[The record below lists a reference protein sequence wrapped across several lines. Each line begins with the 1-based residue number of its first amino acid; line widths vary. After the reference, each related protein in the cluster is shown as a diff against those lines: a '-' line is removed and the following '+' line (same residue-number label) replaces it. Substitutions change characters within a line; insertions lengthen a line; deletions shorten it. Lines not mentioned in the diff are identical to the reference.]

1 MVFLFILSCTFSDIR
16 ITKMGD
22 PTINLG
28 FVKRKQHYGKKI
40 LEFSLPNI
48 RIYCSV
54 HKPYQSVA
62 YY

>member
-1 MVFLFILSCTFSDIR
+1 
-16 ITKMGD
+16 MGD
-22 PTINLG
+22 PAINLG
-28 FVKRKQHYGKKI
+28 FVKRKQHYSKKI